1 MMKVVRL
8 KNCPEFIA
16 GDNSRLKEILNPRKE
31 KLKLT
36 YSLAYAMVKP
46 GKKTLRHR
54 LKYTE
59 VYFIMKGRGI
69 MHINKKKENVN
80 AGDTIYIPPG
90 SIQYIENSGRKLLE
104 FICIVEPAWQP
115 ECEEVL
121 EDDD

>member
-1 MMKVVRL
+1 MMKVMRL

-36 YSLAYAMVKP
+36 YSLAYAMVGP

-54 LKYTE
+54 LEYTE
-59 VYFIMKGRGI
+59 VYFITKGRGI
-69 MHINKKKENVN
+69 MHINKRKEDVS

-115 ECEEVL
+115 ECEKVL
-121 EDDD
+121 EDNG